1 VGPRRAAV
9 STSKLLC
16 ASVLLG
22 ACVLTAQT
30 GPAPTPGRPDP
41 REIPVP
47 AINAPLGRLPGVNE
61 LPARPE
67 MPDVLVTNDGTRVTA
82 ALRK

>member
-1 VGPRRAAV
+1 V
-9 STSKLLC
+9 STSRVLC
-16 ASVLLG
+16 VSVLLG

-30 GPAPTPGRPDP
+30 GPAPTPGPPDP

-61 LPARPE
+61 LPARSE
-67 MPDVLVTNDGTRVTA
+67 MPDVLVMNDGTRVTA